1 MRVIVAEDV
10 GLYREMLVETLT
22 GAGFE
27 VAGQAASADELIA
40 LVDAAPPDVV
50 LLDIRMPPTYTDD
63 GLRAAL
69 VIRSRHPDVAVVV
82 LSQHG
87 EAEYAVELVQALERG
102 VGYLLKERTASA
114 ADLLDTIRRAAA
126 GGVIIDPEVVARLIR
141 RPRTTDPLRD
151 LTEREREALAL
162 MAEGC
167 SNQAIAGRMGIAVST
182 VEKHVTSVFHK
193 LATSVDEEGGPA
205 GDNARV
211 RAVLTY
217 LRHTGRVPEPEGRS

>member
-1 MRVIVAEDV
+1 VRVIVAEDV
-10 GLYREMLVETLT
+10 GLYREMLVETLA

-27 VAGQAASADELIA
+27 VMGQAASADEVIA
-40 LVDAAPPDVV
+40 LVDAEPPDVV
-50 LLDIRMPPTYTDD
+50 LLDIRMPPTHTDD
-63 GLRAAL
+63 GVRAAIQ
-69 VIRSRHPDVAVVV
+69 IRSRHPDVAVVL

-87 EAEYAVELVQALERG
+87 EADYAVELVQALERG

-114 ADLLDTIRRAAA
+114 AELVDAIRRVAA
-126 GGVIIDPEVVARLIR
+126 GGVVIDPEVVARLIR
-141 RPRTTDPLRD
+141 RPRPDDPLRE
-151 LTEREREALAL
+151 LTERERETLAL

-167 SNQAIAGRMGIAVST
+167 SNAEIGRRMRIAVST

-193 LATSVDEEGGPA
+193 LATSLDGDGVAA

-217 LRHTGRVPEPEGRS
+217 LRHTGRMAGPEGHS